1 MRYDPGHQI
10 APSADGWR
18 APLVIP
24 APSGRRSGTPRAA
37 GRRPGWLGGDAG
49 SADDDA
55 IVTEL
60 YRAYR
65 GPLLAYV
72 LRLTAGDRQQ
82 AEDVV
87 QETMVRA
94 WRQASRLDL
103 GEPSLMP
110 WLATV
115 ARRIVIDQRRRR
127 QARPAETGDGVLENV
142 PVADSTDD
150 LLRKVVVAEALQ
162 ALSPAHREVLSETVL
177 RDRTVN
183 EAAEVLGIPVGTVK
197 SRVYYA
203 LRALRLVLAER
214 GVSA

>member
-1 MRYDPGHQI
+1 M
-10 APSADGWR
+10 A
-18 APLVIP
+18 IP
-24 APSGRRSGTPRAA
+24 APPESEHEARGFRSA
-37 GRRPGWLGGDAG
+37 WAG
-49 SADDDA
+49 SRKADADDDA

-60 YRAYR
+60 YRRYR
-65 GPLLAYV
+65 APLLSFV

-94 WRQASRLDL
+94 WRQASQLDL
-103 GEPSLMP
+103 ASPSLMP
-110 WLATV
+110 WLVTV
-115 ARRIVIDQRRRR
+115 ARRIVIDQGRRRR
-127 QARPAETGDGVLENV
+127 ARPAETGDQMLENV

-150 LLRKVVVAEALQ
+150 LLRKVVVAEAMQ
-162 ALSPAHREVLSETVL
+162 ALSAAHREILNETIL

-183 EAAEVLGIPVGTVK
+183 QAAEALGIPVGTVK

-214 GVSA
+214 GVSV